1 MNLSRRGIV
10 SASIGAAVLAL
21 PFAAVAQ
28 DKYPSRP
35 IEVIVPWG
43 PGGGADQ
50 VGRMIAKLSEP
61 ALKVSM
67 PVINVP
73 GATGQTGLTK
83 LLTAEADGY
92 TISVMTGDTFGLLA
106 SSQPKWGLKDFIPL
120 GVMIQQPSA
129 FLVKEGGKFK
139 SWADVERIAKTETV
153 RVAITGFGSPDE
165 MTSNYFVK
173 KGMKLVGVPF
183 AKPGE
188 RYASILG
195 DHADVLYEQIGDVR
209 NFVDNKQ
216 MKPVIV
222 FADKRDPSFK
232 DVPAS
237 VELGH
242 KITLPQFRLIVARAG
257 MDPAK
262 VKLLSD
268 TLAAAVKKPEYVE
281 YLKQQYADANS
292 FVPADKAKAFLE
304 NELKSAK
311 ALVESQ
317 KGLAKPAAK

>member
-1 MNLSRRGIV
+1 MNLTRRGLV
-10 SASIGAAVLAL
+10 AASLGAAVLAL
-21 PFAAVAQ
+21 PFASIAQ

-50 VGRMIAKLSEP
+50 VGRMLAKLSEP

-67 PVINVP
+67 PVINVA

-83 LLTAEADGY
+83 LLTAEPDGY

-120 GVMIQQPSA
+120 GVMIQQDSA

-139 SWADVERIAKTETV
+139 SWADVERAAKTGTV

-173 KGMKLVGVPF
+173 KGLKFVGVPF

-216 MKPVIV
+216 MKPVII
-222 FADKRDPSFK
+222 FAEKRDPNFK
-232 DVPAS
+232 DVPVS

-242 KITLPQFRLIVARAG
+242 KITLPQFRLMIARVG

-268 TLAAAVKKPEYVE
+268 TFAAAVKKPEYVE
-281 YLKQQYADANS
+281 YLKQQYANPNS

-304 NELKSAK
+304 NELKIAK

-317 KGLAKPAAK
+317 KDLAKPAAK